1 MNAKK
6 RMLSTLLAFLFIWQF
21 VPCNVSASDDASTPS
36 SETVKRVQQ
45 EALSGNITN
54 VDDVLVEVFV
64 ESTSFVIWNNLR
76 MDLDWTTVPGWER
89 GW

>member
-1 MNAKK
+1 MNVKK

-45 EALSGNITN
+45 EVLSGNITN

-64 ESTSFVIWNNLR
+64 GSTSFVIWNNLR
-76 MDLDWTTVPGWER
+76 MDLDWATVPGWER